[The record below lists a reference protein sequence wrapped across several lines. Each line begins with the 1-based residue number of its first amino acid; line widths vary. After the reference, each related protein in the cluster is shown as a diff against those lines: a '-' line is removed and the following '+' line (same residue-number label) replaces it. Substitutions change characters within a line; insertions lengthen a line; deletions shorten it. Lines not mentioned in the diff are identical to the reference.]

1 MPTRNPD
8 TESLDARLA
17 TLMRALVRRFS
28 ISERAD
34 TACCGMTVAQA
45 ATLDALRA
53 DGPMRLGD
61 LGRRLGIS
69 PSTLTRNLERLEER
83 GLISRSPDP
92 GDSRATAAALTE
104 AGRRAAA
111 RVVRQ
116 DAAFARSVLERLDPS
131 RRAAAIEALT
141 DLLAAVRSATEAC
154 CPGAFDH
161 LMQDF
166 PHMETVGRDPARAR
180 RTRT

>member
-1 MPTRNPD
+1 MRTGPPD
-8 TESLDARLA
+8 DESPDARLA
-17 TLMRALVRRFS
+17 TLVRAIVRRFS

-34 TACCGMTVAQA
+34 IACCGMTVAQA

-53 DGPMRLGD
+53 GGPMRLGD

-92 GDSRATAAALTE
+92 GDSRATTAALTE
-104 AGRRAAA
+104 PGRRAAA

-116 DAAFARSVLERLDPS
+116 DATFARSVLERIDPS
-131 RRAAAIEALT
+131 RRAATIDALAE
-141 DLLAAVRSATEAC
+141 LLAAVRSATESC
-154 CPGAFDH
+154 CPGAYDH
-161 LMQDF
+161 LMKEF
-166 PHMETVGRDPARAR
+166 PRLEPFECAPARAR